1 MQQQQAITKNGNSQV
16 AANMN
21 HGGHELFDVHEVL
34 SCAIGALDQFM
45 MYRQYAQDLEL
56 IRILDKQYQFM
67 ESQYNITVE
76 CFKTGQAPSE
86 KTSTYLIDNVLE
98 PVYGM
103 QPSQPCK
110 PVQTL
115 SEIKD
120 QNICDYM
127 QGHIKSHASL
137 LTKSALET
145 TNPVVRRVLASQV
158 QNFIEMSYELFM
170 YQNQRGYYQVP
181 QLNQADMQQILQAY
195 APASG
200 AQMPAPN
207 SGAVH

>member
-1 MQQQQAITKNGNSQV
+1 MQQQATTDNGNTQIP
-16 AANMN
+16 ANMN

-34 SCAIGALDQFM
+34 SCAISAMDQFM
-45 MYRQYAQDLEL
+45 MYRQYAQDQEL
-56 IRILDKQYQFM
+56 VRILDKQYQFM
-67 ESQYNITVE
+67 ASQYNVTVA
-76 CFKTGQAPSE
+76 CFNSGQEPSE
-86 KTSTYLIDNVLE
+86 KTAVYLIDNVLQ
-98 PVYGM
+98 PIYGM
-103 QPSQPCK
+103 KPTQPSK

-115 SEIKD
+115 SEINDSK
-120 QNICDYM
+120 ICNYM
-127 QGHIKSHASL
+127 QGLIKSHASL
-137 LTKSALET
+137 LTISALET

-181 QLNQADMQQILQAY
+181 QLNQADMQQMLQGY

-207 SGAVH
+207 SGNIH

>member
-1 MQQQQAITKNGNSQV
+1 MQQQQTTTTNNGAQV
-16 AANMN
+16 SAHMN

-34 SCAIGALDQFM
+34 SCAISAMDQFM
-45 MYRQYAQDLEL
+45 MFRQYAQDPEL
-56 IRILDKQYQFM
+56 VRILDKQYQFM

-76 CFKTGQAPSE
+76 CFNSGQAPSE
-86 KTSTYLIDNVLE
+86 KTSVYLIDNVLP

-103 QPSQPCK
+103 KPSQPSK

-115 SEIKD
+115 SQIKD
-120 QNICDYM
+120 SNICNYM
-127 QGHIKSHASL
+127 QGLIKSHASL

-181 QLNQADMQQILQAY
+181 QLNQADMEQFLQGY

-207 SGAVH
+207 SNNFH